1 MMGSKW
7 VFKDFSSALE
17 NTTQGFL
24 MPSHQLVQNYQ
35 VLFLTPK
42 LETSEFPKPSP
53 GPSGKANTQDKRK
66 KGASHET
73 ESMHTLPQ
81 ENNNKPGTFLAT
93 PGAFCPLL

>member
-17 NTTQGFL
+17 NTAQGFL
-24 MPSHQLVQNYQ
+24 MPSRQLVQNYQ

-53 GPSGKANTQDKRK
+53 GPSGKACKHIRQKEE
-66 KGASHET
+66 GSI
-73 ESMHTLPQ
+73 S
-81 ENNNKPGTFLAT
+81 
-93 PGAFCPLL
+93 